1 MKTFLIT
8 SELQR
13 TSEFIYIEAEIFG
26 NRKISFI
33 QFAIQLLY
41 NVLIKMISL
50 RVNFYVFVF

>member
-13 TSEFIYIEAEIFG
+13 TSEFMYIEAEIFG

-33 QFAIQLLY
+33 QFATQLLY
-41 NVLIKMISL
+41 NVLIKMIIL
-50 RVNFYVFVF
+50 RINFSVFVF